1 MKIVAGEQPDHCRI
15 IGDGLPFRI
24 ELTGMSGAELHKL
37 LHGGADSEQW
47 LNRVSQPPCVADNID
62 ATATDHPDI
71 APAGHDLDDGHFRA
85 ASGGPGQVEVA
96 DHHQAPVNLLSR
108 SLHLLLAQQ
117 WARSG
122 ILSLHAAAIL
132 TPAGGILAIGPRGG
146 GKSVLTLSA
155 LVAGNAV
162 ISDDWILLGKG
173 EDQLINVERLRP
185 FMMLRQS
192 WAADQL
198 RTHLPRLK
206 SRALDNRPKQV
217 TRLPAN
223 SRRFPVSGTIN
234 RIWLLKRPRSART
247 RHTRLTPIS
256 QTTALSKIVEASMP
270 LLFSKQFPVE
280 HRQLMATIQTLLKG
294 APAFEVETGTDVVE
308 DPAGAWK
315 EILGEQANGLMG

>member
-1 MKIVAGEQPDHCRI
+1 MKIVAGDRPDQCRI
-15 IGDGLPFRI
+15 IGDGLPFEI
-24 ELTGMSGAELHKL
+24 ELSGMSNTELDGL
-37 LHGGADSEQW
+37 LHGGADSGQW
-47 LNRVSQPPCVADNID
+47 LNRVDQSPLVADNPG
-62 ATATDHPDI
+62 AKTDTESEVT
-71 APAGHDLDDGHFRA
+71 PASHEVEDGHFQA
-85 ASGGPGQVEVA
+85 TSGGPGQVAVTG
-96 DHHQAPVNLLSR
+96 HHQVPINLLPR

-132 TPAGGILAIGPRGG
+132 TPAGGILVIGPRGG

-155 LVAGNAV
+155 LVAGHAI

-173 EDQLINVERLRP
+173 DDDHIHVERLRP

-206 SRALDNRPKQV
+206 SKALANRPKQV

-223 SRRFPVSGTIN
+223 SKRFPVSATIN

-247 RHTRLTPIS
+247 QHTRLTPIT

-280 HRQLMATIQTLLKG
+280 HRQLMKTIQTLLG
-294 APAFEVETGTDVVE
+294 NAPTFEVETGTDVVE
-308 DPAGAWK
+308 DPVGAWK
-315 EILGEQANGLMG
+315 EVLGERAKGLMG